1 MNFRIIRRCSACHGS
16 GSFCPLDCDD
26 GLVCVDV
33 SLDEMTLTEIA
44 DLLADGVTPEE
55 REAVEDELRIRAAE
69 DALDAQAQREGRRA
83 A

>member
-1 MNFRIIRRCSACHGS
+1 
-16 GSFCPLDCDD
+16 
-26 GLVCVDV
+26 
-33 SLDEMTLTEIA
+33 MTLTEIA